1 MARQRSKSL
10 VVFSSG
16 DPDYRFMLSNLGK
29 LGFLFNFVLLCLF
42 SLVIDV
48 VVWIFIS
55 ICYSILLICSS
66 GTRVFGFCHVNAKL
80 GFGWICRFFF
90 LLHWR
95 FELTNI
101 HVPCQLSYSLPTEL
115 QLGDG
120 FWLDLNL
127 CEFDVFIVFSC

>member
-1 MARQRSKSL
+1 MARQRPKSL

-16 DPDYRFMLSNLGK
+16 DPDYRFMSSNLGK

-66 GTRVFGFCHVNAKL
+66 GTRVFGFCHVNAKI
-80 GFGWICRFFF
+80 GFGWICVFF
-90 LLHWR
+90 LFFRYIGDSKLQTSMSLANQATAWGR
-95 FELTNI
+95 FL
-101 HVPCQLSYSLPTEL
+101 V
-115 QLGDG
+115 G
-120 FWLDLNL
+120 F
-127 CEFDVFIVFSC
+127 EFVRI